1 MTNFNIKCRL
11 YLCMRKGSSKPQIAD
26 CLDAR
31 DRQRRDDLP
40 QTTLPPRG
48 DYRLPQ
54 HPKSAAQLPSAQAEI
69 AKESKVVATQINVG
83 GRLKHVNVVLL
94 ILLGILLIAIL
105 VFVLVNLCCRAK
117 TVSPPATLDF
127 VQERD
132 DYIFFFLLWKVQFI
146 NVFFRLGRALFHS
159 ILHLTIIFIIS
170 FTGSTSR
177 KWTEETKLSLQSL

>member
-132 DYIFFFLLWKVQFI
+132 DYIFFFLL
-146 NVFFRLGRALFHS
+146 
-159 ILHLTIIFIIS
+159 
-170 FTGSTSR
+170 
-177 KWTEETKLSLQSL
+177 